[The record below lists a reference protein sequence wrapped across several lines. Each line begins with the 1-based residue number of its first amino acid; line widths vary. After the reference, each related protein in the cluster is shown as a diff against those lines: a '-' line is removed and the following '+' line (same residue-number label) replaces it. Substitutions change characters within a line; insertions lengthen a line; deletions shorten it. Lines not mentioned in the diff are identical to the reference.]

1 MSEPRHTT
9 SSLGLP
15 PQYKIEYTLVQA
27 AFHLILSKIILNI
40 AGNMYN
46 FKWHFSTSEEPYNV
60 DVVASDAGFAVI
72 SLCEK

>member
-1 MSEPRHTT
+1 MV
-9 SSLGLP
+9 
-15 PQYKIEYTLVQA
+15 QIEYTLVQA
-27 AFHLILSKIILNI
+27 AFHLILSKIILHI
-40 AGNMYN
+40 AGNMYY